1 MENMAHPRSV
11 LPAVTFSNDLNQ
23 IYSQYLY
30 YTISMSYLGEFF
42 RCSQRSVSSRGKTR
56 RYVNDSFTSS
66 VFLLRD
72 MWYAHLD
79 LLQFGWASPKV

>member
-1 MENMAHPRSV
+1 MESMTHPRSV
-11 LPAVTFSNDLNQ
+11 LHAVTFSNDLNQ

-42 RCSQRSVSSRGKTR
+42 RSSQRSVSSRAKTG
-56 RYVNDSFTSS
+56 RYVNDRLTSS
-66 VFLLRD
+66 GFSLRG

-79 LLQFGWASPKV
+79 LFQFGWASLKV